1 MDTWHSLVGGR
12 GYEAWF
18 WKKSP
23 SESKNNTSQFDRE
36 LMLKND
42 LSKLELESIKN
53 LYPDEFEKM
62 IKDLRKQKKEEEK

>member
-1 MDTWHSLVGGR
+1 RGR

-23 SESKNNTSQFDRE
+23 SEFKNNTSQFDKE

-62 IKDLRKQKKEEEK
+62 IKELRKQKKEEEK